1 VILQLNVV
9 NTNTMTKEQ
18 IQHMLTL
25 FATVNGKMK
34 VHAQFKLMK
43 TLVTAQCDM
52 NIANE
57 NLAKKT
63 AQFEQGRVEA
73 MATVN
78 KTDVELPY
86 GARGAARAAMETQLT
101 MNADQMNTLAK
112 YNY

>member
-1 VILQLNVV
+1 MILQLNVV
-9 NTNTMTKEQ
+9 NSNTMTAEQ

-25 FATVNGKMK
+25 VAPMNGMMK
-34 VHAQFKLMK
+34 VHEQFKLMK
-43 TLVTAQCDM
+43 TLATAQCEM

-78 KTDVELPY
+78 KTGVELPY